1 MNRQAFYAPYN
12 DGLRAIAVM
21 SVIAYHLNA
30 KWLPGGFA
38 GVDVFFV
45 ISGFVV
51 ATSVSS
57 LESLSLPKFL
67 LYFYARRLVRI
78 TPALVACLLATFLA
92 SGLFIPEA
100 WLSDANQKTGYFAF
114 IGLSNFVLA
123 HNTGNYFSPTAEYNP
138 FTHTWSLAVEEQFYL
153 IFPLLFFAW
162 LSGKP
167 GKRALSI
174 TLLTACFAASLICSA
189 WLGRVDQTQA
199 FYMIWSRFWELG
211 AGVLLFQL
219 LSLRGHSFTE
229 SSPYRPRFAWGAV
242 LAVCALA
249 AGLVLARPGLAPF
262 PSGLLPTLGTVGLLG
277 FLHGRTGGIV
287 EKLLTLRIMRFIG
300 RISYSLYLW
309 HWPVFVLFRWTA
321 GLDSP
326 ICRAAALLLTVL
338 LSVTSF
344 YLIETPP
351 RQAARRFPRVGVVA
365 AGLVLVAS
373 GFVVSVS
380 IAGNQQSLTLS
391 TVVGHA
397 DEWYPQPAATN
408 ATYQGCAINSN
419 GVDVGGSTVW
429 VEARSGCNA
438 PVSFPHHLFVIGD
451 SHASAYS
458 GMLKRFAAQTGAT
471 VYAYSNGGCGFIGLR
486 QPRYTRS
493 DCDQYGD
500 AAVQDVLAKI
510 KPGDVVFLPSL
521 RLPRMVDQ
529 GAFFGEQDARA
540 AILGPE
546 ADAGRVD
553 GEAKAIPILKAFTAR
568 GARVVFE
575 GPTPLFE
582 SIAFLCADW
591 FNRSNPMCAHGDSV
605 PRSLM
610 DEFRQP
616 VLQSYAHLEAAVP
629 NVTVWDPFPILCP
642 GQVCSNHLGSKPLFF
657 DGDHLSEYS
666 NTMLLPYFS
675 AFMLGQI
682 HLATRTE

>member
-1 MNRQAFYAPYN
+1 MNRQALYAPYI

-21 SVIAYHLNA
+21 SVIVYHLNA

-57 LESLSLPKFL
+57 LERLSLPKFL

-78 TPALVACLLATFLA
+78 TPALVACLLATFVA
-92 SGLFIPEA
+92 SALFIPEA
-100 WLSDANQKTGYFAF
+100 WLSDANQQTGRFAF

-153 IFPLLFFAW
+153 IFPMLFFAW
-162 LSGKP
+162 LSGK
-167 GKRALSI
+167 RVLSI
-174 TLLTACFAASLICSA
+174 ALLTLCFIASLMCAA

-211 AGVLLFQL
+211 AGVLLFQS
-219 LSLRGHSFTE
+219 LSLRGHSFTQ
-229 SSPYRPRFAWGAV
+229 SSPFRPQCVWGA
-242 LAVCALA
+242 LISALALA
-249 AGLVLARPGLAPF
+249 AGLVMARPNAAPF
-262 PSGLLPTLGTVGLLG
+262 PSGLLPTLGTVGMLG

-287 EKLLTLRIMRFIG
+287 DKLLTLPAMRFIG

-321 GLDSP
+321 GLNSP
-326 ICRAAALLLTVL
+326 ICRTAAVLLTVL
-338 LSVTSF
+338 LSVLSF

-351 RQAARRFPRVGVVA
+351 RRAARLFPRGVLVA
-365 AGLVLVAS
+365 AGLALVAS
-373 GFVVSVS
+373 GYEASAAV
-380 IAGNQQSLTLS
+380 ARHQPSLALS
-391 TVVGHA
+391 TVVRHA
-397 DEWYPQPAATN
+397 NEWYPQAAAAN
-408 ATYQGCAINSN
+408 ATYQGCAVTSH
-419 GVDVGGSTVW
+419 GADVGGSTVSIQT
-429 VEARSGCNA
+429 RSGCNSPA
-438 PVSFPHHLFVIGD
+438 SFPHNLFVIGD

-458 GMLKRFAAQTGAT
+458 GMLQQFAAQTGAT

-486 QPRYTRS
+486 QTRYTGS
-493 DCDQYGD
+493 QCGPYGD
-500 AAVQDVLAKI
+500 AAVKDVLTKI
-510 KPGDVVFLPSL
+510 KLGDVVFLPSL

-529 GAFFGEQDARA
+529 GAFFGEQDARE
-540 AILGPE
+540 AILGAE
-546 ADAGRVD
+546 ADAGRAD
-553 GEAKAIPILKAFTAR
+553 GEAKAIPILKAFTSR
-568 GARVVFE
+568 GAQVVFE
-575 GPTPLFE
+575 GPPPLFE

-642 GQVCSNHLGSKPLFF
+642 GPVCSNHLGSKPLFF

-675 AFMLGQI
+675 AFILGLKPQ
-682 HLATRTE
+682 T